1 HSEQSICQARAQVMV
16 YDDANKKWLP
26 SGGQQGFS
34 RVHIYHHTSLNTFRV
49 VGRRMQDQQVVINC
63 SLSKGLKY
71 NQATPMFHQWRD
83 ARQVYGLNFGSK
95 EDANVFANGI
105 MHALDA
111 LSAQDT
117 KGPTLQRQPSIVSS
131 LQNGPSAE
139 ELEMR
144 SRQVQENKTRGEQLY
159 NSHLRRGSG
168 VPWRLQRGR
177 RDKAKRDCNLFL
189 HSRMMR
195 ERTPADAWHRDV
207 RDSRLSPGERGANAT
222 HFRSPRCSFQVHGRL
237 SGMPGGR
244 QSAAEPREQRAHNQS
259 TAWEQKN
266 GFSCAL
272 GCSLIQ
278 LPLNNI
284 LHDGVCEG
292 TPMPQI
298 PQAPPA
304 PPAPPAAPLI
314 PPAPPAPPLAAPGGP
329 GAPPAP
335 PPPPGP
341 PPPPSGEATPPPPCM
356 PCPPPTPPR
365 PPPTPSHTPHR
376 VSEGR
381 LRRRRRPARPRGGL
395 AAAIANAKLKKVAKL
410 KQQQAEEGSPSVG
423 GGAAKQDANRTS
435 GSATLPSGG
444 GGLME
449 EMSALLARR

>member
-1 HSEQSICQARAQVMV
+1 MSEQSICQARAQVMV

-117 KGPTLQRQPSIVSS
+117 SKHTCRPRVTGPARPGRPCDVDAGGRGSCVRNDHHAGSHNLSVRRKQKI
-131 LQNGPSAE
+131 PSA
-139 ELEMR
+139 
-144 SRQVQENKTRGEQLY
+144 
-159 NSHLRRGSG
+159 
-168 VPWRLQRGR
+168 
-177 RDKAKRDCNLFL
+177 C
-189 HSRMMR
+189 
-195 ERTPADAWHRDV
+195 DA
-207 RDSRLSPGERGANAT
+207 P
-222 HFRSPRCSFQVHGRL
+222 
-237 SGMPGGR
+237 
-244 QSAAEPREQRAHNQS
+244 
-259 TAWEQKN
+259 
-266 GFSCAL
+266 
-272 GCSLIQ
+272 
-278 LPLNNI
+278 
-284 LHDGVCEG
+284 
-292 TPMPQI
+292 
-298 PQAPPA
+298 
-304 PPAPPAAPLI
+304 PPAAPPI

-341 PPPPSGEATPPPPCM
+341 PPPPSGGGPPPP
-356 PCPPPTPPR
+356 PGGGPPP
-365 PPPTPSHTPHR
+365 PPPLPI
-376 VSEGR
+376 GGFGGGGD
-381 LRRRRRPARPRGGL
+381 LGGGGL
-395 AAAIANAKLKKVAKL
+395 AAALANAKLKKVAK
-410 KQQQAEEGSPSVG
+410 AEEGSPLAG

-444 GGLME
+444 GGGGLME
-449 EMSALLARR
+449 EMSALLARRRKTVDKPAAQQKVEPKEEIPANVLGRPRLMVLDGRRNRSKPALASAAASSSSSVTGSPSSNGVSSAEGSDYDRLKQDILDEVRKELHKVKDEIIEAIREELSRISTT

>member
-1 HSEQSICQARAQVMV
+1 MSEQSICQARAQVMV

-117 KGPTLQRQPSIVSS
+117 SPTLQRQPSIVSS

-144 SRQVQENKTRGEQLY
+144 RQQEME
-159 NSHLRRGSG
+159 
-168 VPWRLQRGR
+168 
-177 RDKAKRDCNLFL
+177 
-189 HSRMMR
+189 
-195 ERTPADAWHRDV
+195 
-207 RDSRLSPGERGANAT
+207 
-222 HFRSPRCSFQVHGRL
+222 
-237 SGMPGGR
+237 
-244 QSAAEPREQRAHNQS
+244 REQMDRR
-259 TAWEQKN
+259 
-266 GFSCAL
+266 
-272 GCSLIQ
+272 SL
-278 LPLNNI
+278 
-284 LHDGVCEG
+284 G

-304 PPAPPAAPLI
+304 PPAPPAAPPI

-341 PPPPSGEATPPPPCM
+341 PPPPSGGGPPPP
-356 PCPPPTPPR
+356 PGGGPPP
-365 PPPTPSHTPHR
+365 PPPLPI
-376 VSEGR
+376 GGFGGGGD
-381 LRRRRRPARPRGGL
+381 LGGGGL
-395 AAAIANAKLKKVAKL
+395 AAALANAKLKKVAKQQ
-410 KQQQAEEGSPSVG
+410 QQQAEEGSPLAG

-444 GGLME
+444 GGGGLME
-449 EMSALLARR
+449 EMSALLARRRKTVDKPAAQQKVEPKEEIPANDDFEGKRGSVAEAGKKAWADGGANRSPSISRSKPALASAAASSSSSVTGSPSSNGVSSAEGSDYDRLKQDILDEVRKELHKVKDEIIEAIREELSRISTT